1 MTDNSIRRQL
11 KAIFTADVKGYSR
24 LMGDDDESTFAYKNK
39 FVKVQR
45 IAEDLGF
52 RYVLE
57 GSVQRSNDRVRVT
70 AQLIDATAGHHLW
83 ADSYD
88 RKIDDIFSL
97 QDEFDELLFGGFHRC
112 FGRLIWGRN
121 KKG

>member
-11 KAIFTADVKGYSR
+11 KAIFSADVKGYSR

-45 IAEDLGF
+45 IAEELGV

-97 QDEFDELLFGGFHRC
+97 QDE
-112 FGRLIWGRN
+112 IAIII
-121 KKG
+121 